1 MEKIKKIIDS
11 INMDKIISYL
21 QEGEGL
27 TYAEA
32 VTGSEQYKNYLYLLI
47 KYESEEIP
55 PSYLIQ
61 KAWEAH
67 IISCLD
73 EYIKLKKHL
82 VEENSDRLDYKEYFR
97 HKKFITKTS
106 HDIYEEITKKL
117 YLNEFGEKLP
127 TIPYLSVVGKYKTPV
142 LRTTKSLSYYFF
154 LAALTAV
161 IIILIFKR

>member
-117 YLNEFGEKLP
+117 YL
-127 TIPYLSVVGKYKTPV
+127 SDVGKYKTPV